1 MNPDFEA
8 QVIKRTHAG
17 PKKKKK
23 EMRRQL
29 EFNVMYKIGQCKPE
43 EEGESFGRREKQWE
57 SFWRLK

>member
-17 PKKKKK
+17 PK

-43 EEGESFGRREKQWE
+43 EGESFGRREKQWE